1 MKSSKAKS
9 AREVFLFR
17 NDSILLFYKRNIEQ
31 KNNLYRGAE
40 FVEFV
45 LDLLERPP
53 RLPPRDDEEEAPP
66 RPELAELLPP
76 LPPPRLPPRPPPLCL
91 RGCLFGR

>member
-53 RLPPRDDEEEAPP
+53 RLPPRDDEAPP
-66 RPELAELLPP
+66 RPELVALLPP
-76 LPPPRLPPRPPPLCL
+76 LPPPRPPPRPPPLCL